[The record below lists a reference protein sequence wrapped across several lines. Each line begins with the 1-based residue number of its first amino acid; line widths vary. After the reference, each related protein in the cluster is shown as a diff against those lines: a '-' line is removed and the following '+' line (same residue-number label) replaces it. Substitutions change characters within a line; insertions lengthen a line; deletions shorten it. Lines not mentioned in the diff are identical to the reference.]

1 MPCNAHE
8 SARII
13 KIYYLSL
20 EYNFPSRNSE
30 NLGFPKS
37 VKEFKG
43 QGVGFWVLVIK
54 HGLNQTKF
62 YPWLLSIVLSSYKK
76 FGHFWTYYLF
86 SKNPELMFYAILNDP
101 KFPICSKNHKN
112 ILIKCYGKLEV

>member
-30 NLGFPKS
+30 NLGFPES
-37 VKEFKG
+37 IVKFKE
-43 QGVGFWVLVIK
+43 QGGMVLGSSIK
-54 HGLNQTKF
+54 QGPNHNKF
-62 YPWLLSIVLSSYKK
+62 YPRLL
-76 FGHFWTYYLF
+76 
-86 SKNPELMFYAILNDP
+86 NNA
-101 KFPICSKNHKN
+101 
-112 ILIKCYGKLEV
+112 

>member
-8 SARII
+8 SAKII

-30 NLGFPKS
+30 NLGFPES

-86 SKNPELMFYAILNDP
+86 SKNPELMF
-101 KFPICSKNHKN
+101 
-112 ILIKCYGKLEV
+112 

>member
-30 NLGFPKS
+30 NLGFPES

-43 QGVGFWVLVIK
+43 QGVVLGSSYQTMFK
-54 HGLNQTKF
+54 SNQTL
-62 YPWLLSIVLSSYKK
+62 PMA
-76 FGHFWTYYLF
+76 
-86 SKNPELMFYAILNDP
+86 SK
-101 KFPICSKNHKN
+101 
-112 ILIKCYGKLEV
+112 

>member
-8 SARII
+8 SAKII

-30 NLGFPKS
+30 NLGFPES

-43 QGVGFWVLVIK
+43 QGIGFWVLVIK
-54 HGLNQTKF
+54 HGLNHQTLPKA
-62 YPWLLSIVLSSYKK
+62 
-76 FGHFWTYYLF
+76 
-86 SKNPELMFYAILNDP
+86 SKYFF
-101 KFPICSKNHKN
+101 KFP
-112 ILIKCYGKLEV
+112 

>member
-8 SARII
+8 STKII

-30 NLGFPKS
+30 NLGFPES

-43 QGVGFWVLVIK
+43 QGWGFWVLSIK
-54 HGLNQTKF
+54 QGPNQTKL
-62 YPWLLSIVLSSYKK
+62 YPRLLNNV
-76 FGHFWTYYLF
+76 
-86 SKNPELMFYAILNDP
+86 
-101 KFPICSKNHKN
+101 
-112 ILIKCYGKLEV
+112 

>member
-8 SARII
+8 SAKII

-30 NLGFPKS
+30 NLGFPEL

-43 QGVGFWVLVIK
+43 QGWGFSD
-54 HGLNQTKF
+54 QTESK
-62 YPWLLSIVLSSYKK
+62 SIHTLPKAYK
-76 FGHFWTYYLF
+76 
-86 SKNPELMFYAILNDP
+86 
-101 KFPICSKNHKN
+101 
-112 ILIKCYGKLEV
+112 